1 MSAELNAEQQRLGDD
16 LAFLRALAE
25 GGGESQR
32 NTGAIALAAG
42 LLYGL
47 QCFVSAAQLYEV
59 VLLGETFYTLFSAGI
74 TFVFLLVASWIGWK
88 GRKASEGGVMARALN
103 AAFAAAGTATLAMLC
118 VFGSVALREESITIW
133 MLYPCAVF
141 ALQGAAWMVAWRL
154 RRRAWLGVVAA
165 GWMLSAIALSATIGS
180 PLYTLVAGAALVL
193 FLAVPGAIMM
203 RPPKA

>member
-1 MSAELNAEQQRLGDD
+1 MNAEKQTLTDD

-32 NTGAIALAAG
+32 STGAIVLAGG

-47 QCFVSAAQLYEV
+47 QCFVSAAELYGLV
-59 VLLGETFYTLFSAGI
+59 QLGETFSALFATGI
-74 TFVFLLVASWIGWK
+74 TVAFLLLMTWILWRS
-88 GRKASEGGVMARALN
+88 RKASEGGVVARALT
-103 AAFAAAGTATLAMLC
+103 AAFSAAGTATLAMLC
-118 VFGSVALREESITIW
+118 VFGSVALREQNLTIW
-133 MLYPCAVF
+133 LLYPCAVF

-154 RRRAWLGVVAA
+154 RRRAWLGVVAL

-180 PLYTLVAGAALVL
+180 PLYTVVAGAALVL

-203 RPPKA
+203 RPAQP